1 MLCSVLSSLLVLTLG
16 QGNAKAYPR
25 PELLM
30 EASELAKPEVAKKF
44 RILDTRSAREFAAGH
59 IPSSSLVEV
68 SVWSKKFAEGP
79 DLKYWEKT
87 LGSLGLDL
95 DVPVVVQGEDIRETA
110 RIWWIL
116 RYWGVK
122 DARIL
127 NGGWSAWTAGKF
139 PVDKVD
145 ASKKPVWVPT
155 SPKLIPADQ
164 RLATKDQIKDSL
176 QEKRFQIIDART
188 VGEYCGDVKTAK
200 RAGAIPGAVHL
211 EWKTLVD
218 SKTEKFKSAGELEQI
233 FKNAG
238 IDLGKASVTHCQS
251 GGRSSVMA
259 FGMELMGANDI
270 RNYYRSWAEWGNADD
285 TPVVIPPTKK

>member
-1 MLCSVLSSLLVLTLG
+1 M
-16 QGNAKAYPR
+16 
-25 PELLM
+25 
-30 EASELAKPEVAKKF
+30 
-44 RILDTRSAREFAAGH
+44 
-59 IPSSSLVEV
+59 VEV

-87 LGSLGLDL
+87 LGSLGLDI

-127 NGGWSAWTAGKF
+127 NGGWSAWTAGNF
-139 PVDKVD
+139 PVAKAD
-145 ASKKPVWVPT
+145 AGKKPLWVPT
-155 SPKLIPADQ
+155 SPKLTPAEQ

-176 QEKRFQIIDART
+176 KEKRFQIIDART
-188 VGEYCGDVKTAK
+188 DGEYCGNVKTAK

-218 SKTEKFKSAGELEQI
+218 SKTQKFKTRQRPGTNFQDRRHRPGESFGHPLPVGRKI
-233 FKNAG
+233 VGDGLWDGADG
-238 IDLGKASVTHCQS
+238 CQ
-251 GGRSSVMA
+251 RCA
-259 FGMELMGANDI
+259 
-270 RNYYRSWAEWGNADD
+270 
-285 TPVVIPPTKK
+285 